1 MQQAGKK
8 ILLNKEVE
16 EIHNENV
23 AKLESMTQEDILEEQ
38 SRIKASLGKSFFVPK
53 QGAKKNSFP
62 SFN

>member
-38 SRIKASLGKSFFVPK
+38 ARIKTSLGK
-53 QGAKKNSFP
+53 
-62 SFN
+62 